1 MSTTNG
7 HAEETAFSNS
17 LTTTL
22 SGSYAFGTSA
32 VSQDELKAKRSL
44 RLFGYPLHNTL
55 APLIHNKI
63 FSLRGIP
70 WHYSTLESQDPN
82 DLLKEL
88 DAEECVGEAVTMPY
102 KLVFTKH
109 VDHLSESAAA
119 IGAINTIFFRR
130 TADGK
135 RIRVGGNTDV
145 LGVRDSFL
153 HNSKPEDVQKAAT
166 RPGLIVGCGG
176 AARSSVYALWRCFGV
191 KKFLLAN
198 RLKSEADDLAMQFQ
212 KIPGWDA
219 TFTFLASG
227 EEAKA
232 AETPHFVVGN
242 IPDYPPSKPEEY
254 AVQDVL
260 HELLTSPQRDRGVVL
275 EMCYHPKVRTSL
287 YETCEK
293 AGWNVIPGTE
303 ASMWQAF
310 AQQVL
315 WTENAEI
322 KEEWIGEIR
331 AEILKAIEGQRKG

>member
-1 MSTTNG
+1 MAQPNG
-7 HAEETAFSNS
+7 HAEDTGFASS
-17 LTTTL
+17 LTSTL
-22 SGSYAFGTSA
+22 DGSFNFGSSA
-32 VSQDELKAKRSL
+32 LRPNELHEKRSL

-70 WHYSTLESQDPN
+70 WHYSTLESQVPR
-82 DLLKEL
+82 DLLTEL
-88 DAEECVGEAVTMPY
+88 EAEECVGEAVTMPY

-119 IGAINTIFFRR
+119 IGAINTIFFRQSS
-130 TADGK
+130 DGK
-135 RIRVGGNTDV
+135 RLRIGGNTDV

-153 HNSKPEDVQKAAT
+153 HNSEPEDVQKAAT
-166 RPGLIVGCGG
+166 KPGLIIGCGG

-198 RLKSEADDLAMQFQ
+198 RLKSEADDLAAQFQ

-227 EEAKA
+227 EEAKSA
-232 AETPHFVVGN
+232 STPHFVVGN
-242 IPDYPPSKPEEY
+242 VPDLPPSKPEEH
-254 AVQDVL
+254 AVQDIL
-260 HELLTSPQRDRGVVL
+260 RELLTSPQRERGVVL

-287 YETCEK
+287 YELCEN

-315 WTENAEI
+315 WTEDAEI
-322 KEEWIGEIR
+322 KEEWVEEIR
-331 AEILKAIEGQRKG
+331 AAIFKAIEGQ

>member
-1 MSTTNG
+1 MATTNG
-7 HAEETAFSNS
+7 DVQESTFSSS

-22 SGSYAFGTSA
+22 SGSYAFGESA
-32 VSQDELKAKRSL
+32 VSFTELKEKHEL

-63 FSLRGIP
+63 FALRGIP

-82 DLLKEL
+82 DLLREL
-88 DAEECVGEAVTMPY
+88 EDEQCVGEAVTMPY

-109 VDHLSESAAA
+109 VDHLSESAEA

-130 TADGK
+130 TAEGK
-135 RIRVGGNTDV
+135 SIRIGGNTDV

-153 HNSKPEDVQKAAT
+153 HNSKPQDVKKAAS
-166 RPGLIVGCGG
+166 RPGLIIGCGG

-191 KKFLLAN
+191 KNFLLAN
-198 RLKSEADDLAMQFQ
+198 RLKSEADDLATQFQ
-212 KIPGWDA
+212 KVPGWDA

-227 EEAKA
+227 DEAKQ

-242 IPDYPPSKPEEY
+242 VPDYPPSKPEEH

-260 HELLTSPQRDRGVVL
+260 RELLTSPQRERGVVL

-287 YETCEK
+287 YEMCET

-315 WTENAEI
+315 WTENADI
-322 KEEWIGEIR
+322 KEEWVEEIR
-331 AEILKAIEGQRKG
+331 AAIFKAIEDQRKG

>member
-1 MSTTNG
+1 MNG
-7 HAEETAFSNS
+7 HKEENSFSTS
-17 LTTTL
+17 LTSTL
-22 SGSYAFGTSA
+22 NGSYGFGGPAIAPT
-32 VSQDELKAKRSL
+32 ELQRHHSV

-63 FSLRGIP
+63 FSFRGIQ
-70 WHYSTLESQDPN
+70 WQYSTLESQDPN

-88 DAEECVGEAVTMPY
+88 GEDECVGEAVTMPY
-102 KLVFTKH
+102 KLLFTKH
-109 VDHLSESAAA
+109 VDRLSESAAA

-130 TADGK
+130 NSEGK
-135 RIRVGGNTDV
+135 KLRIGGNTDV

-153 HNSKPEDVQKAAT
+153 HNSRPEDVQKAGTKPA
-166 RPGLIVGCGG
+166 LIIGCGG
-176 AARSSVYALWRCFGV
+176 AARSSVYALWRCFGI

-198 RLKSEADDLAMQFQ
+198 RLQSEADDLATQFQ
-212 KIPGWDA
+212 QISGWDA
-219 TFTFLASG
+219 TFLFLPSG
-227 EEAKA
+227 EEAKQ

-242 IPDYPPSKPEEY
+242 VPDYPPSTPEEH

-260 HELLTSPQRDRGVVL
+260 RELLTSPQRERGVVL

-287 YETCEK
+287 YEICES

-315 WTENAEI
+315 WTENADI
-322 KEEWIGEIR
+322 KEEWVKDIR
-331 AEILKAIEGQRKG
+331 AAIMEAVASQQKA

>member
-1 MSTTNG
+1 MPTTNG
-7 HAEETAFSNS
+7 HTEDASFSAS

-22 SGSYAFGTSA
+22 SGSYAFGSSA
-32 VSQDELKAKRSL
+32 LPFNALQEKHSL

-82 DLLKEL
+82 DLIAEL
-88 DAEECVGEAVTMPY
+88 EATQCIGEAVTMPY
-102 KLVFTKH
+102 KLLFTKH

-119 IGAINTIFFRR
+119 IGAINTIYFR
-130 TADGK
+130 TSPEGK
-135 RIRVGGNTDV
+135 KVRIGGNTDV

-153 HNSKPEDVQKAAT
+153 RNSKPDDVKKAST
-166 RPGLIVGCGG
+166 KPGLIIGCGG
-176 AARSSVYALWRCFGV
+176 AARSSVYALWRCFGI
-191 KKFLLAN
+191 KHFLLAN
-198 RLKSEADDLAMQFQ
+198 RLKGEADDLASQFE

-219 TFTFLASG
+219 TFTFLPSG
-227 EEAKA
+227 EEAKKS
-232 AETPHFVVGN
+232 ETPHFVVGN
-242 IPDYPPSKPEEY
+242 IPDHPPSKPEEH

-260 HELLTSPQRDRGVVL
+260 RELLTSPQRERGVVL

-287 YETCEK
+287 YEMCEA

-315 WTENAEI
+315 WTEGAEI
-322 KEEWIGEIR
+322 KEEWVEEIR
-331 AEILKAIEGQRKG
+331 KEIFRAIEGQRKG